1 MEMTVET
8 RRRIDRMC
16 NLSDVVLEKGLQEGL
31 QKGRQEGFEEG
42 REEGLQKG
50 RQEGLQ
56 KGRQEGRQEGQKA
69 IAKNMF
75 QKGID
80 IEQISILCMLTPEE
94 VRKILEDN

>member
-1 MEMTVET
+1 
-8 RRRIDRMC
+8 MC

-42 REEGLQKG
+42 RE
-50 RQEGLQ
+50 EGLQ

>member
-50 RQEGLQ
+50 RQEG
-56 KGRQEGRQEGQKA
+56 RQEGQKA